1 MTTSTLDIAD
11 CINETCPWSG
21 EPVQA
26 DSLTEYDGKVVGFCN
41 PGCRD
46 KFEAAIR
53 HFDGAEFITATTEE
67 DFRQA
72 RTLLR
77 EYEDFVEV
85 DLCFQGFEEELGN
98 LERVYG
104 LPGGRFLLLRQ
115 GGQTA
120 GCVALRDLGNG
131 VCEMKRLFLRTEFRG
146 KGLGRLCAE
155 RIIQTARDMGFVAM
169 RLDTLPIMRE
179 AIDLYRS
186 MGFREIGNYAE
197 NPVKGALCM
206 ELQLTG
212 G

>member
-1 MTTSTLDIAD
+1 MATSTLDIAD

-67 DFRQA
+67 NFRQA

-98 LERVYG
+98 LEHARSHRLVPLDG
-104 LPGGRFLLLRQ
+104 LPRDQQLR
-115 GGQTA
+115 GESRRRS
-120 GCVALRDLGNG
+120 VVHG
-131 VCEMKRLFLRTEFRG
+131 VGANRG
-146 KGLGRLCAE
+146 
-155 RIIQTARDMGFVAM
+155 
-169 RLDTLPIMRE
+169 
-179 AIDLYRS
+179 
-186 MGFREIGNYAE
+186 
-197 NPVKGALCM
+197 
-206 ELQLTG
+206 
-212 G
+212 